1 MSNARFASVQAW
13 YLAML
18 ARPVTV
24 LVIGAILGA
33 LAAYYSTRFAFD
45 ASAETLVVEGD
56 PDFAA
61 YEAITKTFTGDDF
74 LVITFSPHEGPLL
87 SDASIE
93 RMGELQDRL
102 VAVQGVSSV
111 FSLLDAPLLRSPPVP
126 LTQLAQGLKTL
137 RSPEVD
143 RSLAIA
149 ELHGSPLFRELLI
162 SSDGTAGAMR
172 ANMAPDETLERITDR
187 RSDLRSKATLSDQE
201 RAELSRLDH
210 EYTDVREKFLDSRAA
225 LIAEIRDIQREFSA
239 FGRVHIGGVPM
250 IAADMIA
257 FVTNDLLIFGGTVVL
272 LIMLVLYVAFRQIR
286 WVLLPLAV
294 AGMTVLYTIGLLG
307 WMQKPA
313 TVVSSNFVALL
324 LIMTISLTIHLIVRY
339 RELQA
344 LETGPRGGDLVSETM
359 ISKFAPCLYTALTT
373 IAAFG
378 SLTVSSIVPV
388 EDFGWMMCLG
398 VALAFLAAFTLFP
411 AVLRLLDDAQDK
423 ELEKAEAAL
432 IRSLSEVSRSRPV
445 LISCLS
451 LIIAIL
457 AAFGISRLSLDNRFM
472 DYFQEDTEIYQ
483 GMVYIDQNLGGT
495 VPFEVV
501 VTFKPWEQVE
511 IEDDF
516 FADEVDP
523 FPERYWFSRDK
534 LDRLEVLHKALE
546 ARPEVGKVLSMS
558 SLDELAR
565 QFTDGKALTD
575 LEIVGVLGAVPQTIK
590 TELIDPYASPTTGQM
605 RLSGR
610 VKESGPYF
618 DRDALVTEVESL
630 AQEELG
636 FQADEIV
643 VSGMVVLFNGMLQEL
658 FASQRDT
665 LVYVVLA
672 TFAMFLILLRSL
684 KFALLGL
691 IPNLL
696 SAAAVLG
703 FMGIA
708 HIPLDMMTTTI
719 AAISVGIGVDFAIH
733 YLHRYRAELADKGD
747 AKASVAACHAS
758 IGRALYLTGITI
770 IIGFSVLVFSN
781 FVPTI
786 MFGMLVSVAMG
797 LSFIANLTLL
807 PSLLVLTHRDIETKA
822 LQS

>member
-1 MSNARFASVQAW
+1 MNQLRFANIQAW
-13 YLAML
+13 YLAMI
-18 ARPVTV
+18 ARPVAV
-24 LVIGAILGA
+24 LIVAALFGA
-33 LAAYYSTRFAFD
+33 LATYFSTRFTFD

-61 YEAITKTFTGDDF
+61 YEEITETFTGDDF
-74 LVITFSPHEGPLL
+74 LLITYSPHEGPLL

-93 RMGELQDRL
+93 RMGELQDR
-102 VAVQGVSSV
+102 VAAVAGVSSV

-126 LTQLAQGLKTL
+126 LTQLAQDLKTL
-137 RSPEVD
+137 RSPEVERD
-143 RSLAIA
+143 LAIA
-149 ELHGSPLFRELLI
+149 ELQESPLFRELLI

-172 ANMAPDETLERITDR
+172 ANIAPDEALERITDR
-187 RSDLRSKATLSDQE
+187 RSELRSKQALSDGE
-201 RAELSRLDH
+201 RAELARLDREH
-210 EYTDVREKFLDSRAA
+210 LEVRKHYLQSRDRM
-225 LIAEIRDIQREFSA
+225 IAEIRDIQDEFSA
-239 FGRVHIGGVPM
+239 HGRVHIGGVPM
-250 IAADMIA
+250 IAADMID
-257 FVTNDLLIFGGTVVL
+257 FVKNDLLIFGGTVVL
-272 LIMLVLYVAFRQIR
+272 LIMLVLYIAFRRVR
-286 WVLLPLAV
+286 WVLLPVAT
-294 AGMTVLYTIGLLG
+294 AGMTVLYTTGLLG
-307 WMQKPA
+307 WVQKPA
-313 TVVSSNFVALL
+313 TVISSNFVALL

-339 RELQA
+339 RELRAQ
-344 LETGPRGGDLVSETM
+344 EDGPRGGDLVSETM

-378 SLTVSSIVPV
+378 SLTVSNIVPV

-398 VALAFLAAFTLFP
+398 VGLAFLTAFTLFP
-411 AVLRLLDDAQDK
+411 AVLRLLDDTADK
-423 ELEKAEAAL
+423 RLEKSEAAF
-432 IRSLSEVSRSRPV
+432 IRRLSQVSRQRPV
-445 LISCLS
+445 MVSCVS
-451 LIIAIL
+451 LIVAVL
-457 AAFGISRLSLDNRFM
+457 AVVGISRLSLDNRFI
-472 DYFQEDTEIYQ
+472 DYFQEDTEIYR

-501 VTFKPWEQVE
+501 VSFKPWEQVE

-516 FADEVDP
+516 FADEADV

-534 LDRLEVLHKALE
+534 LDRLEALHKALE
-546 ARPEVGKVLSMS
+546 SRPEVGKVVSMS

-565 QFTDGKALTD
+565 QFTDGQPLSD

-590 TELIDPYASPTTGQM
+590 TELIDPYASPATGQM

-610 VKESGPYF
+610 VNESGPYF
-618 DRDALVTEVESL
+618 DRDALVQEVESF
-630 AQEELG
+630 AQDGLG

-703 FMGIA
+703 FMGLA
-708 HIPLDMMTTTI
+708 RIPLDMMTTTI

-733 YLHRYRAELADKGD
+733 YLHRYRIELGERQD
-747 AKASVAACHAS
+747 AQASVAACHAS

-786 MFGMLVSVAMG
+786 MFGLLVSVAMG
-797 LSFIANLTLL
+797 LALVANLSLL
-807 PSLLVLTHRDIETKA
+807 PSLLVLTHSGTKA
-822 LQS
+822 

>member
-1 MSNARFASVQAW
+1 MNQQRISNIQAW

-18 ARPVTV
+18 SRPIAV
-24 LVIGAILGA
+24 LVLGA
-33 LAAYYSTRFAFD
+33 LLGLLAAYFSMRFTFD

-61 YEAITKTFTGDDF
+61 YEEITQTFTGDDF
-74 LVITFSPHEGPLL
+74 VLITFSPHQGALL
-87 SDASIE
+87 SDASIAH
-93 RMGELQDRL
+93 MGELQDRIS
-102 VAVQGVSSV
+102 AVSGISSV

-126 LTQLAQGLKTL
+126 LTELAQELKTL

-143 RSLAIA
+143 RGLAIA
-149 ELHGSPLFRELLI
+149 ELEESPLFRELLL
-162 SSDGTAGAMR
+162 SSDGSAGAMR
-172 ANMAPDETLERITDR
+172 ANIAPDLELERITNR
-187 RSDLRSKATLSDQE
+187 RGELRSADALTSDE
-201 RAELSRLDH
+201 RGELAQLDSD
-210 EYTDVREKFLDSRAA
+210 YTDARKKYLAARARM
-225 LIAEIRDIQREFSA
+225 IAEIRGIQAEYSEY
-239 FGRVHIGGVPM
+239 GRVHIGGVPM

-257 FVTNDLLIFGGTVVL
+257 FVKNDLVIFGGSVML
-272 LIMLVLYVAFRQIR
+272 LIMLVLYAAFRKIR
-286 WVLLPLAV
+286 WVLLPV
-294 AGMTVLYTIGLLG
+294 GTAGMTVLYTTGLLG
-307 WMQKPA
+307 FIQKPA
-313 TVVSSNFVALL
+313 TVISSNFVSLL

-339 RELQA
+339 RELHR
-344 LETGPRGGDLVSETM
+344 LEDGPRGHELVTQTM

-398 VALAFLAAFTLFP
+398 VALAFLTAFTLFP
-411 AVLRLLDDAQDK
+411 AVLRLLGDSADEGQQK
-423 ELEKAEAAL
+423 NEAAF
-432 IRSLSEVSRSRPV
+432 IRGLSKVSRERPITV
-445 LISCLS
+445 ACVSLTIALIA
-451 LIIAIL
+451 AI
-457 AAFGISRLSLDNRFM
+457 GMTRLSLDNRFI
-472 DYFQEDTEIYQ
+472 DYFQQDTEIYQ

-501 VTFKPWEQVE
+501 LSFKPWEHIE

-516 FADEVDP
+516 FADEADE

-534 LDRLEVLHKALE
+534 LDRLQALHEILE
-546 ARPEVGKVLSMS
+546 TRPEVGKVVSMS

-565 QFTDGKALTD
+565 QFTDGQPLSD
-575 LEIVGVLGAVPQTIK
+575 FEIVGVLGAVPQTIR
-590 TELIDPYASPTTGQM
+590 TELIDPYASPATGQM

-610 VKESGPYF
+610 VIESGPYF
-618 DRDALVTEVESL
+618 DRDALVTEVRSFAE
-630 AQEELG
+630 EELG
-636 FQADEIV
+636 FQPDEV
-643 VSGMVVLFNGMLQEL
+643 TVSGMVVLFNGMLQEL

-665 LVYVVLA
+665 LAYVVLA
-672 TFAMFLILLRSL
+672 TFAMFLILLRSV

-696 SAAAVLG
+696 SAAAVIG
-703 FMGIA
+703 FMGLA
-708 HIPLDMMTTTI
+708 RIPLDMMTTTI

-733 YLHRYRAELADKGD
+733 YLHRYRVELTERQD

-786 MFGMLVSVAMG
+786 MFGLLVSVAMA
-797 LSFIANLTLL
+797 LALVANLSLL
-807 PSLLVLTHRDIETKA
+807 PSLLVITQRPST
-822 LQS
+822 Q

>member
-1 MSNARFASVQAW
+1 MANSRFANMQAW
-13 YLAML
+13 YIALL
-18 ARPVTV
+18 ARPIAV
-24 LVIGAILGA
+24 LFFAAVFGA
-33 LAAYYSTRFAFD
+33 LAIYFSTSFTFD

-61 YEAITKTFTGDDF
+61 YEEITETFTGDDF
-74 LVITFSPHEGPLL
+74 LLITFSPQEGPLL

-93 RMGELQDRL
+93 RMGELQHRIA
-102 VAVQGVSSV
+102 AVEGVSSV
-111 FSLLDAPLLRSPPVP
+111 FSILDVPLLRSPPVP
-126 LTQLAQGLKTL
+126 LTQLAQELKTL

-143 RSLAIA
+143 RDLAIA
-149 ELHGSPLFRELLI
+149 ELQESPLFRELLI

-172 ANMAPDETLERITDR
+172 ANIAPDEALNRITDR
-187 RSDLRSKATLSDQE
+187 RSELRSRGGLSDEE
-201 RAELSRLDH
+201 RADLLQLDS
-210 EYTDVREKFLDSRAA
+210 EYTAARKSYLDSRAV
-225 LIAEIRDIQREFSA
+225 LIAEIRELQQEYSA
-239 FGRVHIGGVPM
+239 YGRVHIGGVPM

-257 FVTNDLLIFGGTVVL
+257 FVTNDLMIFGGTVVL
-272 LIMLVLYVAFRQIR
+272 LIMLVLYIAFREVR
-286 WVLLPLAV
+286 WVLLPVAT
-294 AGMTVLYTIGLLG
+294 AGMTVLYTTGLLG
-307 WMQKPA
+307 WIQKPA
-313 TVVSSNFVALL
+313 TVISSNFVALL

-339 RELQA
+339 RELRAQ
-344 LETGPRGGDLVSETM
+344 ENGPRGSELVSQTM

-378 SLTVSSIVPV
+378 SLTVSNIVPV

-398 VALAFLAAFTLFP
+398 VALAFLTAFTIFP
-411 AVLRLLDDAQDK
+411 AVLRLLGDSGDK
-423 ELEKAEAAL
+423 GGEKSEAAF
-432 IRSLSEVSRSRPV
+432 IRWLSMISRTRPV
-445 LISCLS
+445 VVAGVS
-451 LIIAIL
+451 LTIAVL
-457 AAFGISRLSLDNRFM
+457 AVIGVSRLSLDNRFI

-501 VTFKPWEQVE
+501 VSFNPWEQVE

-516 FADEVDP
+516 FADEVDA

-534 LDRLEVLHKALE
+534 LDRLEALHKALE
-546 ARPEVGKVLSMS
+546 ARPEVGKVLSMY

-565 QFTDGKALTD
+565 QFTDGKPLND

-590 TELIDPYASPTTGQM
+590 TELIDPYASPATGQM

-610 VKESGPYF
+610 VIESGPYF
-618 DRDALVTEVESL
+618 DRDALVSEVESL

-636 FQADEIV
+636 FEPDEIV

-665 LVYVVLA
+665 LIYVVLA

-691 IPNLL
+691 VPNLL

-703 FMGIA
+703 FMGLA
-708 HIPLDMMTTTI
+708 RIPLDMMTTTI
-719 AAISVGIGVDFAIH
+719 AAVSVGIGVDFAIH
-733 YLHRYRAELADKGD
+733 YLHRYRSELAEWQD
-747 AKASVAACHAS
+747 ARASVAACHAS

-786 MFGMLVSVAMG
+786 MFGLLVSVAMG
-797 LSFIANLTLL
+797 LALIANLTLL
-807 PSLLVLTHRDIETKA
+807 PSLLVLTHRGTEA
-822 LQS
+822 